1 MYLSEII
8 DILKKDHNFREV
20 ITKQNAWYY
29 HLPEKLAQ
37 IQIKQLVYDSR
48 KASKDTLFF
57 VKGQNFKESFLAQA
71 IESGLR
77 FYISQTLF
85 YEVKGATAILVNDVK
100 QAMALIAQ
108 AFFHHPEKKLEIIAF
123 TGTKG
128 KTTSV
133 YFVKGILDEVTKQKT
148 ALFSTMET
156 TLDGKNYFK
165 SALTTPESLD
175 LYEMMSRA
183 VDYGMTHLVMEVS
196 SQAYKMKRVYGLTF
210 DVGVFLNISSDHIG
224 PIEHPHFE
232 DYLYC
237 KRQILHNSKQVILN
251 QNASYFALLLEES
264 KESGVV
270 AIHIYGT
277 SNSGTDYFV
286 KEIATNPLAFN
297 ICTGELSKNNNLAG
311 QYTLRLAGDFNKENA
326 LAAIIASSLLGAGKS
341 AAQKA
346 LAKVT
351 VPGHMEVLV
360 QKNGAHIYVDY
371 AHNKISLEALLK
383 FVKNHHQGTLIV
395 VLGSPGNKGLSRRQ
409 DFGEMLSQFADIAV
423 LTTDDP
429 DFEDPVKIAREIA
442 CNITSQR
449 VKVEILSDRT
459 QAISHAL
466 SLTKSA
472 NDAVVL
478 AGKGAD
484 CYQIVQG
491 AKVPYKGDLA
501 ITQKFLIENLNY
513 YTPI

>member
-1 MYLSEII
+1 
-8 DILKKDHNFREV
+8 K
-20 ITKQNAWYY
+20 
-29 HLPEKLAQ
+29 
-37 IQIKQLVYDSR
+37 
-48 KASKDTLFF
+48 
-57 VKGQNFKESFLAQA
+57 
-71 IESGLR
+71 
-77 FYISQTLF
+77 
-85 YEVKGATAILVNDVK
+85 
-100 QAMALIAQ
+100 
-108 AFFHHPEKKLEIIAF
+108 IIAF

-128 KTTSV
+128 KTTSA
-133 YFVKGILDEVTKQKT
+133 YFVKGILDEITKQKT
-148 ALFSTMET
+148 ALFSTMKT

-175 LYEMMSRA
+175 LYEMMSRV

-210 DVGVFLNISSDHIG
+210 DVGVFLNISPDHIG
-224 PIEHPHFE
+224 PIEHPYFE

-237 KRQILHNSKQVILN
+237 KRQLLHNSKQVVLN
-251 QNASYFALLLEES
+251 QNVSYFALLLEES
-264 KESGVV
+264 KESG
-270 AIHIYGT
+270 APIHIYGT

-286 KEIATNPLAFN
+286 EEIVTNPLALN
-297 ICTGELSKNNNLAG
+297 VCTGELSKNNSLAG

-326 LAAIIASSLLGAGKS
+326 LAAITASSLLGAGKS

-346 LAKVT
+346 LAKIT
-351 VPGHMEVLV
+351 VPGRMEILV

-383 FVKNHHQGTLIV
+383 FVKNQHQGTLIV
-395 VLGSPGNKGLSRRQ
+395 VLGSPGSKGLSRRQ
-409 DFGEMLSQFADIAV
+409 DFGEVLAQFADIAV
-423 LTTDDP
+423 LTADDP
-429 DFEDPVKIAREIA
+429 DFEDPVEIAREITY
-442 CNITSQR
+442 NITSQR

-459 QAISHAL
+459 QAINHAL

-472 NDAVVL
+472 NDAVIL

-501 ITQKFLIENLNY
+501 IAQKFIN
-513 YTPI
+513 